1 VFLGTFLARA
11 VARAGQPIRWL
22 AAPQPRLERLIGL
35 ELGPADRTALAS
47 ALEADGARLGHYYAW
62 YLEKLLV
69 ARRVRRGSRAE
80 MLRFVRSTDATN
92 LQAVDRAISHGSGTV
107 LALPHYGHYILCAV
121 SLIMHIGETRDV
133 GIFYGEPGTHRG
145 NEVFDRLYEALF
157 KDRSPNVHVYHSN
170 RQGMAGALRLL
181 KAGGVL
187 IMMPDVHQKR
197 DEAFAIPFLGLSLDV
212 MLGTAALARKTGSA
226 LIPILPLGKGAMRFR
241 TRVGRPVNTGHI
253 VADADADAGGNQR
266 ECFLDYAATCAVFD
280 RYQRWMSGTCIQ
292 WQYVREHFARRAPF
306 VELAPDVVERIWN
319 DFLNDPRVRG
329 HDAKAFRLPLE

>member
-1 VFLGTFLARA
+1 MLLGTFLARA

-22 AAPQPRLERLIGL
+22 AAPHPRLERLVGL
-35 ELGPADRTALAS
+35 ELSPADRAALAP
-47 ALEADGARLGHYYAW
+47 ALEADGTRLGHYYAW

-80 MLRFVRSTDATN
+80 MLRFVRSCDATN

-121 SLIMHIGETRDV
+121 SLIMHIGSTREV
-133 GIFYGEPGTHRG
+133 GIFYGEPSTHRG
-145 NEVFDRLYEALF
+145 NEVFDRLYEVLF
-157 KDRSPNVHVYHSN
+157 KDRNPNVHVYHSN

-197 DEAFAIPFLGLSLDV
+197 DETFAIPFLGLSLDV

-226 LIPILPLGKGAMRFR
+226 LVPILPLGKGPLRFR
-241 TRVGRPVNTGHI
+241 TRVGRPVNTE
-253 VADADADAGGNQR
+253 VAVVDVGDGNQR
-266 ECFLDYAATCAVFD
+266 DCLLDYAATYTIFD
-280 RYQRWMSGTCIQ
+280 RYQRWMCGTCIQ

-306 VELAPDVVERIWN
+306 VELAPEAVERIWT

-329 HDAKAFRLPLE
+329 HDAKAFPLALE